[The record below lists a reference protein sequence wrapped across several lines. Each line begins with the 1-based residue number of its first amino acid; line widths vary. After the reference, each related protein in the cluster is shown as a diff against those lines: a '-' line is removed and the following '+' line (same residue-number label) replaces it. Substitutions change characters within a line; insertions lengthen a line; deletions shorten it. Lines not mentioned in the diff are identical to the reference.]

1 MERSLKF
8 LRTASAEL
16 QYKIN
21 ISIIFNYIRENEPI
35 SRIKISNDLKFS
47 PSAVSRVIDKLIKD
61 GYVIETDKLKTK
73 SGKRPTLLKI
83 KQDEGFVIGIDLGK
97 EKFELALTNFK
108 VEIIEKY
115 RGFKISNDE
124 NIAEKIIDE
133 IKKILSKYH
142 QYKKINKDK
151 LKGIC
156 VGIPAAVDTDTGK
169 IISAPLYGNWKG
181 LNLKEILGS
190 EFNTTIYV
198 ENDVN
203 LSALGEKHYGEGKN
217 FKDFIFVEISNGIGA
232 GIVIDNH
239 LFRGSLGT
247 AGEVGFT
254 IINVDNLGFKAKNK
268 GFLEKFASVES
279 IKKKAIGEIRNG
291 RKTIITEMVKN
302 NIEKIEPY
310 MVCKAAI
317 SGDELANEI
326 ITEMVNFLSIGIIN
340 LILIQ
345 NPQIIVVGGDICNLP
360 EVNRLFLEPII
371 EKIRSSI
378 PFKIPTIKLSLL
390 GEDAGVVGAS
400 FQAVESLLISKF
412 PYKIEQEAI
421 S

>member
-35 SRIKISNDLKFS
+35 SRIKIANDLKIS
-47 PSAVSRVIDKLIKD
+47 PSAVSRVIGKLIED
-61 GYVIETDKLKTK
+61 GYVVEADKLKTK
-73 SGKRPTLLKI
+73 SGKRPTLIKI
-83 KQDEGFVIGIDLGK
+83 KQDKSFVIGMDLGK
-97 EKFELALTNFK
+97 EKFKLALTNFK
-108 VEIIEKY
+108 DEIIEKY
-115 RGFKISNDE
+115 SGFKISNDK
-124 NIAEKIIDE
+124 NIAEKIINE

-142 QYKKINKDK
+142 QDKKLKQDK
-151 LKGIC
+151 LKAIC
-156 VGIPAAVDTDTGK
+156 VGIPAVIDIDNGK
-169 IISAPLYGNWKG
+169 IISAPLYGDWKD

-190 EFNTTIYV
+190 EFNIPIYV

-203 LSALGEKHYGEGKN
+203 LSALGEKHYGKGKN

-232 GIVIDNH
+232 GIVIDNQ
-239 LFRGSLGT
+239 LFRGSLGS

-254 IINVDNLGFKAKNK
+254 IINADNLGFKVKNK

-279 IKKKAIGEIRNG
+279 IKKKVIKEIKNG

-302 NIEKIEPY
+302 DIEKIEPY
-310 MVCKAAI
+310 MVCEAATR
-317 SGDELANEI
+317 GDELANDI
-326 ITEMVNFLSIGIIN
+326 ITEMIDFLSIGIIN

-345 NPQIIVVGGDICNLP
+345 NPQIIVLGGDICNLP

-378 PFKIPTIKLSLL
+378 PFEIPWIELSLL
-390 GEDAGVVGAS
+390 GEDASIVGAS
-400 FQAVESLLISKF
+400 YMAIESLLLGEF
-412 PYKIEQEAI
+412 PYKIEQEVV

>member
-1 MERSLKF
+1 MERSFNF

-35 SRIKISNDLKFS
+35 SRIRIANNLKIS
-47 PSAVSRVIDKLIKD
+47 PSAVSRVIGKLIED
-61 GYVIETDKLKTK
+61 GYVVEADKLKTK
-73 SGKRPTLLKI
+73 GGKRPTLIKI
-83 KQDEGFVIGIDLGK
+83 KQDKGFVIGMDLGK
-97 EKFELALTNFK
+97 EKFKLALTGFNG
-108 VEIIEKY
+108 EIIEKY
-115 RGFKISNDE
+115 RGFKISNDK
-124 NIAEKIIDE
+124 NIAEKIINE

-142 QYKKINKDK
+142 QDKK
-151 LKGIC
+151 LKQDNLKAIC
-156 VGIPAAVDTDTGK
+156 VGIPAAIDIDNGK
-169 IISAPLYGNWKG
+169 IISAPLYGEWKD

-190 EFNTTIYV
+190 EFNIPIYV

-217 FKDFIFVEISNGIGA
+217 FRDFIFVEISNGIGA
-232 GIVIDNH
+232 GIIIDKH
-239 LFRGSLGT
+239 LFRGSLGS

-254 IINVDNLGFKAKNK
+254 IINADNLGFKVKNK

-279 IKKKAIGEIRNG
+279 IKKKAIREIRKG
-291 RKTIITEMVKN
+291 RKTIITKMVKN
-302 NIEKIEPY
+302 DIEKIEPY
-310 MVCKAAI
+310 MVCEAAI
-317 SGDELANEI
+317 SGDELANGI
-326 ITEMVNFLSIGIIN
+326 ITETVNFLSIGIIN

-345 NPQIIVVGGDICNLP
+345 NPQIIVLGGDICNLP
-360 EVNRLFLEPII
+360 EVSRLFLEPII

-378 PFKIPTIKLSLL
+378 PFEIPEIKLSLL

-400 FQAVESLLISKF
+400 FQAVESLLMNKF
-412 PYKIEQEAI
+412 PYKIEQGAV